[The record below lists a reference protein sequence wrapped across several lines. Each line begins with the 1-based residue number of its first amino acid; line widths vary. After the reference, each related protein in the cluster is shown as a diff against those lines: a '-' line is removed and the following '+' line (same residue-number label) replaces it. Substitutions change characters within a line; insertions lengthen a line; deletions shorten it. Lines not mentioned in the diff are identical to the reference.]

1 MDSNRVVGG
10 EVSIVGDSIT
20 HFFSLFLYVN
30 SLGLTVSL
38 KIANVSGFNAIDIS
52 STFLY

>member
-1 MDSNRVVGG
+1 MKQLQT
-10 EVSIVGDSIT
+10 SIVGDSIN

-38 KIANVSGFNAIDIS
+38 QIANVSAD
-52 STFLY
+52 LDLMQ